1 MAPTIDIM
9 DVTGGENSVMVTVR
23 VFETGFGS
31 TDFSGQVT
39 VATDIGGERSSTD
52 IRGTAGA
59 GTDAYETQ
67 VALINE
73 AFRGED
79 EVYVAA
85 VLDNG
90 EQEQG
95 FFDIS
100 AGGGGGAGGGSYTV
114 TNCSTDRTP
123 GGRLSIP
130 FTVDGPGSGS
140 FTATVYVDGQAV
152 ESREWQ
158 ILSPPTSYEEVVDPD
173 DLPIGQ
179 DMPVEIE
186 VDGETFRC
194 GSVDVASDTGPGT
207 PPGEE
212 PPVDQPAITPDDL
225 SISCLGSTL
234 DDSVRVGFSTN
245 PLYNVTN
252 FANADVRAT
261 IGVIVNGQQIDSDQV
276 DIPQGQTASGRVP
289 IRFDEP
295 GTYDVGYEVVDVQV
309 I

>member
-158 ILSPPTSYEEVVDPD
+158 ILSPPTNYEEVVDPD

-179 DMPVEIE
+179 DMPVGIE

-234 DDSVRVGFSTN
+234 DPSVQSGGTVN
-245 PLYNVTN
+245 PLFTVSNPLASDVTATVQVLVDGRQAGTTQVNVPGGG
-252 FANADVRAT
+252 R
-261 IGVIVNGQQIDSDQV
+261 
-276 DIPQGQTASGRVP
+276 ASGRVTVQLTQ
-289 IRFDEP
+289 P
-295 GTYDVGYEVVDVQV
+295 GTREVSFRIDSVSV
-309 I
+309 